1 MKHVAAA
8 SALFSCFIVGTIVV
22 LDNTSHGH
30 GKLVRRGPEEES
42 GHQMQ
47 STRLLRRLFMGLGK
61 EKQICNIEI
70 AKPPVDAPIPHTY
83 LASYPG
89 AGAKRVRQFVKALT
103 GLKVQFD
110 YEHEPKP
117 NAVVVQTR
125 FPHKSGMLPPWRKH
139 IRRAV
144 VVIRNPLYALPAL
157 FDELYA
163 SKKTLPAKFQPDV
176 PSFVEP
182 HFDLGE
188 ASVPEW
194 VSWRDRMFESQMV
207 QYREFVKYWIT
218 NFPRDSRLVIAYEDI
233 MNEKKGA
240 ADAIRL
246 AEFIQEVEEVPRTP
260 QMNEVECIWETLFT
274 HKQGNLIHQS
284 DAEGGQSLADDSND
298 GGSAPASMYEGNQ
311 SPTMSERP
319 SLQSES
325 GQLVAGIGT
334 QSMAESTGGAR
345 PMPMG
350 DTNQLR
356 KRRLDSYI
364 IPHPSSM
371 NASLGAR
378 PFTIQQLNM
387 MATVLHHLIVELQ
400 DKDPRLD
407 KILISFRD
415 ENLDLVKM
423 QDGRTFHVFEVTPPG
438 VESHIV
444 PNFLMGLFE
453 PDALSTRLI
462 TEPELAIYQNGAQ
475 VPLETTIVTQTTH
488 LDLLALYKIFKPGFD
503 EVFFVLSKTGTQHDS
518 QINEEVCE
526 FNNVLCL
533 EPEDQQFSN
542 EDELDQVIRQL
553 IVKFHARFSFYFGP
567 LSNVLSLSGEN
578 IKERLIEMNEALSN
592 AAADQSYVNA
602 KFGLGISTPNSGS
615 ATQPQGT
622 QKQPEKKL
630 AQTGGMAQNGP
641 SNGRLF
647 YCGSSGPAGNRK
659 VSLLG
664 IYLANAFFPE
674 LRGGPPGSGEESA
687 TELTT
692 ESIKDATTDDFLVFF
707 MHQYC
712 EVNVLD
718 FPGLQLHINHP
729 SNNNNDFM
737 GKFNP
742 PSDNIFVIGPH
753 DEGSHSLHLP
763 YGVMKWYNSVKA
775 MGLEM
780 SKLFVVDER
789 PKSSRENFCLY
800 AETVYADFRELAAH
814 KISQIRP
821 IYAVGSCQGNY
832 QAGAIVEKGRPP
844 KCQPYAYGQ
853 QPMEVMLPQN
863 LNREVVVA
871 KKSISNTFRF
881 IIVIEDANIPGY
893 ITERIFDAFLSGAI
907 PIYYG
912 STEVFGIFNPKAF
925 IFYDITYPDAALELI
940 SSLERNPD
948 AYEQMINEPILA
960 NGQRT
965 IEKYFSFEDI
975 IGNGALKQRVRKK
988 LGFEL

>member
-1 MKHVAAA
+1 MAKMKHVAAA
-8 SALFSCFIVGTIVV
+8 SALICCIIIGTIVMF
-22 LDNTSHGH
+22 DNTSRGRPR
-30 GKLVRRGPEEES
+30 KLVRRGPDEDRS
-42 GHQMQ
+42 GHQ

-70 AKPPVDAPIPHTY
+70 VKPPVDVPITQTY

-89 AGAKRVRQFVKALT
+89 AGAKRVRQFIKALT

-139 IRRAV
+139 IPRAV

-182 HFDLGE
+182 QFDLGE

-207 QYREFVKYWIT
+207 QYREFIRYWIT
-218 NFPRDSRLVIAYEDI
+218 NFDEDSRLVIAYEDI
-233 MNEKKGA
+233 MNEKKGG

-246 AEFIQEVEEVPRTP
+246 TEFIQEVEEVPRTP

-274 HKQGNLIHQS
+274 HKEGNLIHQS
-284 DAEGGQSLADDSND
+284 DAEGGQSLADDGND
-298 GGSAPASMYEGNQ
+298 DAPAATDEGSQ
-311 SPTMSERP
+311 SPAMGASYLPNEIGQLPTGIGAQSMSEP
-319 SLQSES
+319 
-325 GQLVAGIGT
+325 V
-334 QSMAESTGGAR
+334 GGAR

-350 DTNQLR
+350 DNNQLR
-356 KRRLDSYI
+356 RRRLDSYI

-400 DKDPRLD
+400 DDRLNR
-407 KILISFRD
+407 ILTRFRD
-415 ENLDLVKM
+415 ENLDLVKL
-423 QDGRTFHVFEVTPPG
+423 QDGRTFHIFEVTPPG
-438 VESHIV
+438 VESHVV

-453 PDALSTRLI
+453 PEALSTRLV
-462 TEPELAIYQNGAQ
+462 TEPELSIYQDGAQ

-488 LDLLALYKIFKPGFD
+488 MDLLALYKIFKPGFD
-503 EVFFVLSKTGTQHDS
+503 EVFFVLSKTGTQYDS
-518 QINEEVCE
+518 QINEEACE

-533 EPEDQQFSN
+533 EPQDQQFTN

-553 IVKFHARFSFYFGP
+553 IVKFHQRFSFYFGP

-578 IKERLIEMNEALSN
+578 VKERLVEMNEALSN

-602 KFGLGISTPNSGS
+602 KFGLGTSTPNSGS

-622 QKQPEKKL
+622 QMQPVNKL
-630 AQTGGMAQNGP
+630 PQTGGMAQNLKLVQGS

-659 VSLLG
+659 ISLLG

-674 LRGGPPGSGEESA
+674 LRGGPPGSGGELA
-687 TELTT
+687 TELTADT
-692 ESIKDATTDDFLVFF
+692 IKEATTSDFLVFF

-718 FPGLQLHINHP
+718 FPGLQLHVNHP

-742 PSDNIFVIGPH
+742 PSDNVFVIGPH
-753 DEGSHSLHLP
+753 DEGPHSIHLP

-775 MGLEM
+775 MKLEM
-780 SKLFVVDER
+780 SKLFVAEER

-832 QAGAIVEKGRPP
+832 QAGAIIEKGRPP

-863 LNREVVVA
+863 VNREVAVA
-871 KKSISNTFRF
+871 KKTISNTFRF
-881 IIVIEDANIPGY
+881 IIVIEDANIPGRCSRCELADHPHCL
-893 ITERIFDAFLSGAI
+893 TNLLIF
-907 PIYYG
+907 
-912 STEVFGIFNPKAF
+912 
-925 IFYDITYPDAALELI
+925 
-940 SSLERNPD
+940 
-948 AYEQMINEPILA
+948 
-960 NGQRT
+960 
-965 IEKYFSFEDI
+965 
-975 IGNGALKQRVRKK
+975 
-988 LGFEL
+988 

>member
-1 MKHVAAA
+1 M
-8 SALFSCFIVGTIVV
+8 V
-22 LDNTSHGH
+22 LDNTPHGH
-30 GKLVRRGPEEES
+30 RKPVRRGPDEKRP
-42 GHQMQ
+42 GHQ

-70 AKPPVDAPIPHTY
+70 VKPPVDAPIPHTY

-110 YEHEPKP
+110 YELEPKP

-139 IRRAV
+139 IRRAI

-207 QYREFVKYWIT
+207 QYREFVRYWIS
-218 NFPRDSRLVIAYEDI
+218 NFAQDSRLVIAYEDI

-240 ADAIRL
+240 ADAVRL
-246 AEFIQEVEEVPRTP
+246 ADFIQEVQEVPKTP

-274 HKQGNLIHQS
+274 HKEGNLIPRS
-284 DAEGGQSLADDSND
+284 DAEGGQSLAEYNNDDEN
-298 GGSAPASMYEGNQ
+298 AAAAMYEENQ
-311 SPTMSERP
+311 SPTMSERS
-319 SLQSES
+319 SLPTES
-325 GQLVAGIGT
+325 GQLATGIGT
-334 QSMAESTGGAR
+334 QSMSESMGGAR

-350 DTNQLR
+350 DNNQLR

-407 KILISFRD
+407 KILTRFRD

-438 VESHIV
+438 VESHVV

-453 PDALSTRLI
+453 PEALSTRLV

-503 EVFFVLSKTGTQHDS
+503 EVFFVLSKTGTQYDS
-518 QINEEVCE
+518 QIDEEVCE

-542 EDELDQVIRQL
+542 EDELDQGIRDL
-553 IVKFHARFSFYFGP
+553 IVKFHSRFSFYFGP

-578 IKERLIEMNEALSN
+578 IKERLIEMNIALAN

-602 KFGLGISTPNSGS
+602 KFGLGISIPE
-615 ATQPQGT
+615 PQGT
-622 QKQPEKKL
+622 QEQPEIKL
-630 AQTGGMAQNGP
+630 PQTGGMAQNMKLVQGQ

-647 YCGSSGPAGNRK
+647 YCGSSGRAGNRK

-674 LRGGPPGSGEESA
+674 FRGGPPGSGDDLA

-692 ESIKDATTDDFLVFF
+692 ESIKDATTNDFLVFF

-712 EVNVLD
+712 EVDVLD

-729 SNNNNDFM
+729 SNNNDSDIM

-742 PSDNIFVIGPH
+742 PSDNVFVIGPH
-753 DEGSHSLHLP
+753 DEGSHSIHLP

-780 SKLFVVDER
+780 SKLFVADER

-821 IYAVGSCQGNY
+821 IFAVGSCQGNY
-832 QAGAIVEKGRPP
+832 QAGAIIEEGRPP

-863 LNREVVVA
+863 LNREVAAA

-881 IIVIEDANIPGY
+881 IIVIEDANIPGRCKS
-893 ITERIFDAFLSGAI
+893 TRLTTTLSD
-907 PIYYG
+907 
-912 STEVFGIFNPKAF
+912 E
-925 IFYDITYPDAALELI
+925 
-940 SSLERNPD
+940 
-948 AYEQMINEPILA
+948 IL
-960 NGQRT
+960 
-965 IEKYFSFEDI
+965 F
-975 IGNGALKQRVRKK
+975 
-988 LGFEL
+988 